1 LSVSAGHLHLVS
13 VDGTATG
20 TLTLT
25 AEGGA
30 VPDYSIEIGPALAG
44 SFTVSP
50 SSGSLAP
57 GANVT
62 ITVTSTSLVAVNGKL
77 TVDPGGHEVIV
88 ILTLSL

>member
-1 LSVSAGHLHLVS
+1 MSAGHLHLVS

-20 TLTLT
+20 TFTLT

-30 VPDYSIEIGPALAG
+30 VPDYSIKVGPALAG
-44 SFTVSP
+44 TLTVSP

-57 GANVT
+57 GAGVT

-88 ILTLSL
+88 ILTLSV